1 MNKLLAA
8 MAVVTAVSTGV
19 AFAQNMDEGLSMLE
33 VAAERELKAIGLDDV
48 DPMSLTLNQL
58 ALIKTITAS
67 SDYGVNEKAKQ
78 VQAIVANQ

>member
-1 MNKLLAA
+1 MNKLLGA
-8 MAVVTAVSTGV
+8 MAVVMAVSTGAAV
-19 AFAQNMDEGLSMLE
+19 AQTMDEGLSMLE
-33 VAAERELKAIGLDDV
+33 LAAERELKAIGLDDV

-58 ALIKTITAS
+58 ALIKTITSS